1 MESKF
6 EPSFKFFS
14 VCGCLCAR
22 VRARAR
28 LTFVEDWDLVQTLGE
43 GSYAE

>member
-14 VCGCLCAR
+14 VCARGCAR
-22 VRARAR
+22 ACAR
-28 LTFVEDWDLVQTLGE
+28 LSFVEDWDLVQTLGE
-43 GSYAE
+43 DSYAE